1 MHPEDVLRVKNQ
13 PIKNLV
19 PKGLRRKEKLKVGI
33 GYDNQKNS
41 ISLGKKVAENAIKN
55 GKIESPDL
63 VIAFCSGQIDHEDF
77 FKGLQI
83 VVGNQVPI
91 IGGSAIGIIT
101 NESLS
106 YEGYPAGAAIIQSET
121 IQLKVASAD
130 DLDKNEK
137 LAGQKLAEKL
147 SNSID
152 SRLLLIF
159 YDSIKTAP
167 TETTPPVINASPPL
181 IEGIEETLKSNV
193 PIIGGGVIGD
203 YEFNHTK
210 QFCGS
215 YVDDQSVVGVLLGG
229 DFNPYFRIMHGC
241 IPKDGIYHTITRVE
255 GPVIYEVDGRPIVD
269 LIDNQYGNT
278 DWRNQVPV
286 GRLTIGVNHGEK
298 YGDFKEKN
306 FVNRLITGALPNGE
320 GIVIFE
326 PDLKEGTE
334 ILFMLRNNKIM
345 IKSARKNSAELLE
358 KIISNGEKPVF
369 GLYIDCAGRTAKSSD
384 TLTEEAS
391 EVQDV
396 FNQYNTPLLGF
407 FSGVEVAP
415 LLGKSRGLDW
425 TGVLLVLVKG

>member
-1 MHPEDVLRVKNQ
+1 
-13 PIKNLV
+13 
-19 PKGLRRKEKLKVGI
+19 LKVGI
-33 GYDNQKNS
+33 GHDNQKNS
-41 ISLGKKVAENAIKN
+41 VSLGKKVAENAIKN
-55 GKIESPDL
+55 GKIQRPAL
-63 VIAFCSGQIDHEDF
+63 VIAFCSGQVDHEEF

-83 VVGNQVPI
+83 VIGNQVPI

-106 YEGYPAGAAIIQSET
+106 YEKHPAGAAIIESET
-121 IQLKVASAD
+121 IQLRIASAD

-137 LAGQKLAEKL
+137 LAGQKLAKKL
-147 SNSID
+147 SDSID
-152 SRLLLIF
+152 GRLLLLF
-159 YDSIKTAP
+159 YDSIKKAP
-167 TETTPPVINASPPL
+167 TGTTPPVINASPPL
-181 IEGIEETLKSNV
+181 IEGIEETLKLNV
-193 PIIGGGVIGD
+193 PILGGGVIGD
-203 YEFNHTK
+203 YEFNPTK

-215 YVDDQSVVGVLLGG
+215 YVDDQSVVGTLLGG
-229 DFNPYFRIMHGC
+229 NFSPYYGIMHGC
-241 IPKDGIYHTITRVE
+241 TPKDGIYHTITRIE

-269 LIDNQYGNT
+269 LIDDQYGNK

-298 YGDFKEKN
+298 YGDFKEES

-334 ILFMLRNNKIM
+334 ILFMLRNNKMM
-345 IKSARKNSAELLE
+345 IESARKNSSGLLE
-358 KIISNGEKPVF
+358 KIIANGEKPVF
-369 GLYIDCAGRTAKSSD
+369 GLYIDCAGRTAKASD

-396 FNQYNTPLLGF
+396 FNQYNTPFLGF

-425 TGVLLVLVKG
+425 TGVLLVLAKG

>member
-1 MHPEDVLRVKNQ
+1 M
-13 PIKNLV
+13 
-19 PKGLRRKEKLKVGI
+19 KVGI
-33 GYDNQKNS
+33 GYDNQKNF

-55 GKIESPDL
+55 GNIEKPAL
-63 VIAFCSGQIDHEDF
+63 VIAFCSGRVDHEEF
-77 FKGLQI
+77 FKGFQI

-101 NESLS
+101 NENLS
-106 YEGYPAGAAIIQSET
+106 YEGYPSGAAIIESEA
-121 IQLKVASAD
+121 IRLSVASAG

-137 LAGQKLAEKL
+137 LAGQKLAKKL
-147 SNSID
+147 SDSID
-152 SRLLLIF
+152 GRLLLIF
-159 YDSIKTAP
+159 YDSIKNAP

-181 IEGIEETLKSNV
+181 IEGIEEMLKSNV
-193 PIIGGGVIGD
+193 PIIGGGIIGD

-215 YVDDQSVVGVLLGG
+215 CIDDQRVVGTLFGG
-229 DFNPYFRIMHGC
+229 DFKQYYGIMHGC
-241 IPKDGIYHTITRVE
+241 TPKDGIYHTITRIE
-255 GPVIYEVDGRPIVD
+255 GPVIYEVDESPIVD
-269 LIDNQYGNT
+269 LIDDQYGNK

-298 YGDFKEKN
+298 YGDFKEEN
-306 FVNRLITGALPNGE
+306 FVNRLITGALPNGQ

-345 IKSARKNSAELLE
+345 IESARKNSAGLLE
-358 KIISNGEKPVF
+358 KIIANGEKPVF
-369 GLYIDCAGRTAKSSD
+369 GLYIDCAGRTAKASD

-391 EVQDV
+391 VVQDV

-407 FSGVEVAP
+407 YSGVEVAP

-425 TGVLLVLVKG
+425 TGVLLVLAKG

>member
-1 MHPEDVLRVKNQ
+1 LDPREL
-13 PIKNLV
+13 P
-19 PKGLRRKEKLKVGI
+19 RRGKLKVGI

-55 GKIESPDL
+55 GKIERPAL
-63 VIAFCSGQIDHEDF
+63 VIAFCSGQVDHEEF

-106 YEGYPAGAAIIQSET
+106 YEGYPAGAAIIESET

-152 SRLLLIF
+152 GRLLLIF

-203 YEFNHTK
+203 YEFNPTK

-241 IPKDGIYHTITRVE
+241 IPKDGIYHTITRIE
-255 GPVIYEVDGRPIVD
+255 GSVIYEVDGMPIVD

-278 DWRNQVPV
+278 DWRSQVPV

-298 YGDFKEKN
+298 YGDFKEEN

-345 IKSARKNSAELLE
+345 MESARKNSAELLE
-358 KIISNGEKPVF
+358 KIIANGEKPVF
-369 GLYIDCAGRTAKSSD
+369 GLYIDCAGRTAKASD